1 MRVLNFIVAI
11 LTASITSPYQQW
23 LDFRQAEDQVTRI
36 WIQPRP
42 DKSPGHFK
50 FIYRTIQLPVTN
62 GSNYHDFLG
71 WIDCDTKD
79 YLIEISGITS
89 DGELFYAEKTD
100 GVPFYGEP
108 GQDTIDELMD
118 LTCGN

>member
-11 LTASITSPYQQW
+11 LAASITSPSQQW
-23 LDFRQAEDQVTRI
+23 LDFHQEEDRVTRI

-62 GSNYHDFLG
+62 SSNYHDFLG

-89 DGELFYAEKTD
+89 GGELFYAEKTD
-100 GVPFYGEP
+100 GVPFHGEP
-108 GQDTIDELMD
+108 GKETIDKLMD
-118 LTCGN
+118 IVCK